1 MTNIHLSLFV
11 AAIFSLYV
19 LTIKAKSLI
28 VYSYGHRKFHA
39 KLFKYNIYVSKM
51 PMRTRQKRD
60 RSNGNAGKL
69 YELKKK
75 LYREHEGKCEECGRI
90 IDLHDAELHHVL
102 PYSKFQDLML
112 LPQNTQILC
121 NKCHKNIHL
130 NVFLYCRQIRW
141 KADELGID
149 LTEVYGD
156 IAEETI

>member
-1 MTNIHLSLFV
+1 MMTNIQISLVV
-11 AAIFSLYV
+11 ATLFTLYV
-19 LTIKAKSLI
+19 LAIKAKSSI

-39 KLFKYNIYVSKM
+39 KLLKYNIYVSKM

-60 RSNGNAGKL
+60 RSNGYAGKL

-75 LYREHEGKCEECGRI
+75 LYREHEGKCEECGRK

-130 NVFLYCRQIRW
+130 NVFLYGRQIRE
-141 KADELGID
+141 KADELGIN
-149 LTEVYGD
+149 LTEFYGT
-156 IAEETI
+156 IASE